1 MIALRGHHLFC
12 AALFQGHGYNQA
24 FTARMQAVLTAL
36 EEGEPFALCQG
47 SDDLCA
53 ACPHRRPEGCA
64 LGTEDVLR
72 RDAAALRVCGFEAG
86 QELLPSQAGEQLRR
100 VREPHW
106 QLVCGGCRWQREGL
120 CSWELFQQLCQDRF
134 G

>member
-1 MIALRGHHLFC
+1 MLFGATIC
-12 AALFQGHGYNQA
+12 SAPRCFKAMAYNQA

-86 QELLPSQAGEQLRR
+86 QELLPSQAGERLRR